1 MLKTYFED
9 QNLLND
15 LQFWFRP
22 GRSTPTSILTILE
35 YIALSHKRGLD
46 FFLLRKDIK
55 KVFDKVQ
62 HPSLIYKIFKNF
74 NLPELFISQ
83 N

>member
-22 GRSTPTSILTILE
+22 GRSTHTSIFTMLE
-35 YIALSHKRGLD
+35 YIALSHKKGLD
-46 FFLLRKDIK
+46 VFLLSKDIE
-55 KVFDKVQ
+55 KVSDKVQ
-62 HPSLIYKIFKNF
+62 HPSLIYKIFNNF
-74 NLPELFISQ
+74 NLPELFIPQ